1 MGLARLDDA
10 EYARRS
16 RERNNRVNA
25 AHRQRQ
31 LQAGKAQTNVWL
43 SAALR
48 TQLDEIAASEGVSL
62 SVVVERLLSAALAT
76 ALPHQEPPVA
86 ASPDPLADYRR
97 DWEEVHET
105 VRQLARDRKMPYRE
119 LLNRAL
125 TDYASLLDDR
135 GPEQYTNPSQGPVA
149 VEPPAQE
156 QAPKDRAELAA
167 QGHRMLKAGMTA
179 TAIADRFNA
188 QGWTPD
194 KVPKAAGTKPRSDA
208 ATAWNTKTVSQLLNR
223 DHPVQPDREA
233 AP

>member
-25 AHRQRQ
+25 AHRQRL

-48 TQLDEIAASEGVSL
+48 TRLDEIAATEGVSL

-86 ASPDPLADYRR
+86 ASPDPLAEYRR

-105 VRQLARDRKMPYRE
+105 ALQLARDRNMPYRE
-119 LLNRAL
+119 LLSRAL
-125 TDYASLLDDR
+125 SSNSRPLYL
-135 GPEQYTNPSQGPVA
+135 G
-149 VEPPAQE
+149 
-156 QAPKDRAELAA
+156 
-167 QGHRMLKAGMTA
+167 
-179 TAIADRFNA
+179 RF
-188 QGWTPD
+188 
-194 KVPKAAGTKPRSDA
+194 
-208 ATAWNTKTVSQLLNR
+208 LI
-223 DHPVQPDREA
+223 E
-233 AP
+233 

>member
-25 AHRQRQ
+25 AHRQRL

-48 TQLDEIAASEGVSL
+48 TQLDEIATSEGVSL

-76 ALPHQEPPVA
+76 AYVLSPAPQEPPVA

-105 VRQLARDRKMPYRE
+105 ALQLARDRNMPYRE
-119 LLNRAL
+119 LLSRAL
-125 TDYASLLDDR
+125 SSNSRPLYL
-135 GPEQYTNPSQGPVA
+135 G
-149 VEPPAQE
+149 
-156 QAPKDRAELAA
+156 
-167 QGHRMLKAGMTA
+167 
-179 TAIADRFNA
+179 RF
-188 QGWTPD
+188 
-194 KVPKAAGTKPRSDA
+194 
-208 ATAWNTKTVSQLLNR
+208 LI
-223 DHPVQPDREA
+223 E
-233 AP
+233 

>member
-25 AHRQRQ
+25 AHRQRL

-48 TQLDEIAASEGVSL
+48 AQLDEIAASEGVSL

-97 DWEEVHET
+97 DWEAVHET
-105 VRQLARDRKMPYRE
+105 VRQMARDRNMPYHE
-119 LLNRAL
+119 VLNRAL
-125 TDYASLLDDR
+125 NDYSTLLDDR
-135 GPEQYTNPSQGPVA
+135 GPEQYTTPSQEPVA

-156 QAPKDRAELAA
+156 QAPKDRAELAQRGHALLAAGLTAAGIA
-167 QGHRMLKAGMTA
+167 QE
-179 TAIADRFNA
+179 FNA
-188 QGWTPD
+188 KGWTPD
-194 KVPKAAGTKPRSDA
+194 RVPKSAGAKPRSDS
-208 ATAWNTKTVSQLLNR
+208 ATSWAGKAVAQLLTR
-223 DHPVQPDREA
+223 DHPA
-233 AP
+233 NG

>member
-25 AHRQRQ
+25 AHRQRL

-48 TQLDEIAASEGVSL
+48 AQLDEIAASEGVSL

-97 DWEEVHET
+97 DWEAVHET
-105 VRQLARDRKMPYRE
+105 VRQLARDRNMPYRE

-125 TDYASLLDDR
+125 KDYSTLLDDR
-135 GPEQYTNPSQGPVA
+135 GPEQYTTPSQEPVA

-156 QAPKDRAELAA
+156 QAPKDRAELA
-167 QGHRMLKAGMTA
+167 QRGHALL
-179 TAIADRFNA
+179 
-188 QGWTPD
+188 
-194 KVPKAAGTKPRSDA
+194 AAGL
-208 ATAWNTKTVSQLLNR
+208 TA
-223 DHPVQPDREA
+223 
-233 AP
+233 